1 MSFGGQTPTIIVLK
15 EGTDSSQGK
24 GQIISNINACL
35 AVQATIKSTLG
46 PYGGDLLMVDANGRQ
61 TITNDGATVMKLLDI
76 VHPAAR
82 ILVDIARSQDAEV
95 GDGTTSVVVLAG
107 EILKEVKEHV
117 EQGVSSQIIIKGLRR
132 ACTMA
137 VNKIKEIAIST
148 ESEASDSE
156 AHRETLSKLAATAMT
171 SKLIKRN
178 TGFFTKMV
186 VDAVLSLDQED
197 LDEKLIGIKKI
208 PGGSLTDSLFVDG
221 VAFKKTFSYAGFEQQ
236 PKAFSKPKI
245 VCLNVELELK
255 AEKDNAE
262 VRVEQVSEYQA
273 IVDAEWQIIYRKLE
287 AVYQTGAKVVLSKLP
302 IGDLATQ
309 FFADRDVFCA
319 GRVAADDMER
329 VVQATGATVQSTC
342 SDILPEHLG
351 TCGVFEERQIGGE
364 RFNLFAECPEAR
376 TCTLVLRGG
385 AEQFIAE
392 VERSLHDA
400 IMIVK
405 RAIRNRS
412 IVGGGGAC
420 EMEVSAYLHQ
430 FADKNVPHKQQAI
443 IKSFAK
449 ALEVIPRQL
458 CDNAGFDATDILN
471 TLRVEHRHR
480 GHTWAGVDFVH
491 EGVADMMER
500 FVWEPAL
507 VKINALQA
515 ATEASCLILSVDETI
530 RNEESAAPQAPGRA
544 LPPGAAQRA
553 LRGRGRGMPM
563 R

>member
-15 EGTDSSQGK
+15 EGTDTSQGK
-24 GQIISNINACL
+24 GQIISNITACQ

-46 PYGGDLLMVDANGRQ
+46 PYGGDLLMIDENGRQ
-61 TITNDGATVMKLLDI
+61 TITNDGATLLDI
-76 VHPAAR
+76 IHPAAR

-117 EQGVSSQIIIKGLRR
+117 EQGVSSQVIIKGLRR
-132 ACTMA
+132 ASVMA
-137 VNKIKEIAIST
+137 VNKIKEIAVRT
-148 ESEASDSE
+148 DEANR
-156 AHRETLSKLAATAMT
+156 RETLIKLAGTAMT

-178 TGFFTKMV
+178 TGFFTEMV
-186 VDAVLSLDQED
+186 VDAVLSLDQDD
-197 LDEKLIGIKKI
+197 LNEKLIGIKKI
-208 PGGSLTDSLFVDG
+208 PGGSLTECLFVNG
-221 VAFKKTFSYAGFEQQ
+221 VAFKKTFSYAAQ
-236 PKAFSKPKI
+236 
-245 VCLNVELELK
+245 LK

-273 IVDAEWQIIYRKLE
+273 IVDAEWQIIFKKLE
-287 AVYQTGAKVVLSKLP
+287 AAYQTGAKVVLSKLP

-309 FFADRDVFCA
+309 YFADRDVFCA
-319 GRVAADDMER
+319 GRVASEDMER

-342 SDILPEHLG
+342 SDILPHHLG
-351 TCGVFEERQIGGE
+351 TCGSFEERQIGGE
-364 RFNLFAECPEAR
+364 RFNFFEDCPEAK
-376 TCTLVLRGG
+376 TCTLILRGG

-405 RAIRNRS
+405 RAIKNHM
-412 IVGGGGAC
+412 IVGGGGAWR
-420 EMEVSAYLHQ
+420 HQ
-430 FADKNVPHKQQAI
+430 VLRE
-443 IKSFAK
+443 

-471 TLRVEHRHR
+471 KLRVEHRKGR
-480 GHTWAGVDFVH
+480 TWAGVDFTN
-491 EGVADMMER
+491 EGVADMMEK

-507 VKINALQA
+507 VKINAIQA
-515 ATEASCLILSVDETI
+515 ATEASCLILGVDETI
-530 RNEESAAPQAPGRA
+530 RNEESAQPQAPGKP

-553 LRGRGRGMPM
+553 LRGRGRGMP
-563 R
+563 RR

>member
-1 MSFGGQTPTIIVLK
+1 V
-15 EGTDSSQGK
+15 
-24 GQIISNINACL
+24 
-35 AVQATIKSTLG
+35 
-46 PYGGDLLMVDANGRQ
+46 
-61 TITNDGATVMKLLDI
+61 
-76 VHPAAR
+76 
-82 ILVDIARSQDAEV
+82 
-95 GDGTTSVVVLAG
+95 
-107 EILKEVKEHV
+107 
-117 EQGVSSQIIIKGLRR
+117 
-132 ACTMA
+132 
-137 VNKIKEIAIST
+137 
-148 ESEASDSE
+148 
-156 AHRETLSKLAATAMT
+156 
-171 SKLIKRN
+171 
-178 TGFFTKMV
+178 V

-208 PGGSLTDSLFVDG
+208 PGGSLTDSLFVNG

-236 PKAFSKPKI
+236 PKSFKNPKV

-262 VRVEQVSEYQA
+262 VRVEQVSDYQA
-273 IVDAEWQIIYRKLE
+273 IVDAEWQIIYKKLE
-287 AVYQTGAKVVLSKLP
+287 AVHATGAKVVLSKLP

-319 GRVAADDMER
+319 GRVAAEDMER

-342 SDILPEHLG
+342 SDIRPEHLG
-351 TCGVFEERQIGGE
+351 VCGSFDERQIGGE
-364 RFNLFAECPEAR
+364 RFNFFEDCPEAK

-400 IMIVK
+400 VMIVK
-405 RAIRNRS
+405 RAIRNRT
-412 IVGGGGAC
+412 IVGGGGAA
-420 EMEVSAYLHQ
+420 EMEVSAHLHR
-430 FADKNVPHKQQAI
+430 FADKKIQHKQQAI

-449 ALEVIPRQL
+449 ALEVVPRQL

-471 TLRVEHRHR
+471 KLRVEHRK
-480 GHTWAGVDFVH
+480 GNTWAGVDFAN

-507 VKINALQA
+507 VKINAIQA

-530 RNEESAAPQAPGRA
+530 RNEESAQPQAPGQQ

-553 LRGRGRGMPM
+553 LRGRGRGMP
-563 R
+563 RR